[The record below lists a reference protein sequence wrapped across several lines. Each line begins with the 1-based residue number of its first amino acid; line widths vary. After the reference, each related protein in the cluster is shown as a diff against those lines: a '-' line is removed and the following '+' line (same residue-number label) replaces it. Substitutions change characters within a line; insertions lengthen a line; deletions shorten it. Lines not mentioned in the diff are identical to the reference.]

1 MSVRSLTIGIFAP
14 IAGFSLHAAAQSA
27 DTSGQHSYD
36 RIVSQIVSAGL
47 GSGRAFPILQELT
60 ARIGPR
66 LSGSPAA
73 GRAVTWAE
81 QTMEKLGF
89 EDVHTEP
96 VMVPHWVR
104 GSVEEASILT
114 TADKSVPLTICA
126 LGGSVAT
133 PEEGITAEVVEVKSF
148 DELRSLGGRAAGK
161 IVFFNRPFDRTKF
174 NTFEAYGGAVNQRG
188 QGASE
193 AARAGGVAALVRSMT
208 SRIDDVPHT
217 GAMNYNDSLPKVP
230 TAAVSTAGAN
240 LLDSLL
246 AANHDLRV
254 RLRLSCR
261 MLPDT
266 ESANVVGE
274 LKGSEHPEEVVLVGG
289 HLDSWDKG
297 RGAHDDG
304 AGCSHSIEALR
315 LLKELGLTPKRTIR
329 AVLFMN
335 EENGL
340 RGGRAYAAKER
351 PGEKHIAAIE
361 TDAGGFTP
369 RGFGVTADSL
379 TVEKVA
385 RWASLFKPIDAD
397 RIQKGGGGADI
408 SELGRKGV
416 PTIGLRVD
424 GQRYFDYHHSDSDT
438 IDKVNERELELG
450 AISLAIL
457 CYVLAQEGL

>member
-1 MSVRSLTIGIFAP
+1 
-14 IAGFSLHAAAQSA
+14 
-27 DTSGQHSYD
+27 
-36 RIVSQIVSAGL
+36 
-47 GSGRAFPILQELT
+47 
-60 ARIGPR
+60 
-66 LSGSPAA
+66 
-73 GRAVTWAE
+73 
-81 QTMEKLGF
+81 
-89 EDVHTEP
+89 
-96 VMVPHWVR
+96 
-104 GSVEEASILT
+104 
-114 TADKSVPLTICA
+114 
-126 LGGSVAT
+126 
-133 PEEGITAEVVEVKSF
+133 
-148 DELRSLGGRAAGK
+148 
-161 IVFFNRPFDRTKF
+161 
-174 NTFEAYGGAVNQRG
+174 
-188 QGASE
+188 
-193 AARAGGVAALVRSMT
+193 MT

-230 TAAVSTAGAN
+230 AAAVSTVGAN

-246 AANHDLRV
+246 SLNHALRV
-254 RLRLSCR
+254 RLKLSCR
-261 MLPDT
+261 TLPDT
-266 ESANVVGE
+266 ESANVIGE
-274 LKGSEHPEEVVLVGG
+274 IRGSEHPEEVVVVGG

-335 EENGL
+335 EENGT
-340 RGGRAYAAKER
+340 RGAKAYAAKDR
-351 PGEKHIAAIE
+351 PGEKPIAAIE

-379 TVEKVA
+379 TIDKVA
-385 RWASLFKPIDAD
+385 RWAYLFKPIDAD
-397 RIQKGGGGADI
+397 RIQKGGGGSDVG
-408 SELGRKGV
+408 ELGRKGV